1 MFFST
6 ATRMI
11 AICNLFANS
20 YPTSRKKTNKKNK
33 SEILILI
40 THMKHPLA
48 SQSRQTN
55 KDKRGGCHSSV
66 IRLLLTA
73 RALARHRHIIT
84 GGCTFVLVSSS
95 GDKVRCSKVIL
106 ECPSPPPHSATNHIS
121 SRGRKLLDIMGRR
134 QYLAEAP
141 CMQMTVARFRAIQV
155 SNLLS
160 LSLPSPG
167 IMHGAPTTDSNVE
180 S

>member
-1 MFFST
+1 
-6 ATRMI
+6 
-11 AICNLFANS
+11 
-20 YPTSRKKTNKKNK
+20 
-33 SEILILI
+33 
-40 THMKHPLA
+40 MKHPLA
-48 SQSRQTN
+48 SQSRLTN

-66 IRLLLTA
+66 IGLLLTA
-73 RALARHRHIIT
+73 RALARHRRIIT

-121 SRGRKLLDIMGRR
+121 SRGRKLLDIMRRR

-160 LSLPSPG
+160 ISLPSPG
-167 IMHGAPTTDSNVE
+167 IMHGAPTTDSNLE